1 MNMAVLVSG
10 SGTNLQALL
19 DAAARGDLGP
29 ARLVVV
35 GSNVPGCAALARAE
49 RAGVPSFALDHRSFS
64 DRQAFDQ
71 ALLAR
76 LEPFAVEAVVLAG
89 FMRLLSSPFLRTFA
103 GRVINIHPA
112 LLPAFAGVNAQRRA
126 FEHGVKVA
134 GCTVHFVDEG
144 TDSGPI
150 IAQAAV
156 PVLPDDDEE
165 RLRLRILAEEHRLL
179 PAAVRALAEGRL
191 RVTGRRVEVV
201 LQEGRS

>member
-1 MNMAVLVSG
+1 MNLAVLVSG

-19 DAAARGDLGP
+19 DAAARRELGP
-29 ARLVVV
+29 ARLAVV
-35 GSNVPGCAALARAE
+35 GTNVPGCAALARAE
-49 RAGVPSFALDHRSFS
+49 RAGVPSFALDHRTFAG
-64 DRQAFDQ
+64 REAFDQ
-71 ALLAR
+71 AMLQR
-76 LEPFAVEAVVLAG
+76 LEPFAVQGVVLAG
-89 FMRLLSSPFLRTFA
+89 FMRLLSPVFLRAYA

-112 LLPAFAGVNAQRRA
+112 LLPAFPGVDAQRRA

-150 IAQAAV
+150 ISQAAV
-156 PVLPDDDEE
+156 PVLPGDDEE

-191 RVTGRRVEVV
+191 RVSGRQVTVAD
-201 LQEGRS
+201 